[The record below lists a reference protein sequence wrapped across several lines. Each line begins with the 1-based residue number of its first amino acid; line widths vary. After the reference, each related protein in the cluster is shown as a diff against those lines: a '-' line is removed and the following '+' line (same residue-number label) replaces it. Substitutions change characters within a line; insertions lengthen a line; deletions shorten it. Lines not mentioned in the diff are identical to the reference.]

1 MILCEVL
8 MKNESFFKQ
17 RECVGRLMQIK
28 FPPLK
33 GSLDRS
39 NNWIFIQLALVCQG
53 AIKWI

>member
-28 FPPLK
+28 FPPVK
-33 GSLDRS
+33 GSLDRL